1 MQNIVEFI
9 KEEMSNRGMTYDL
22 LAERV
27 GTTRQNL
34 WTKLNKNTRPNFETV
49 RKILAALDYD
59 LVVEKKKGAAD
70 PGEKEIADLK
80 TDNDTT
86 LKRVN
91 TSINLNEIKEK
102 AIAELGMVYAAPDQ
116 VAYYSI
122 EDSDYMTQYEEIPG

>member
-9 KEEMSNRGMTYDL
+9 KEQMSTRGMTYDL

-70 PGEKEIADLK
+70 PGEKEIADFFASTDEEQVSYECIQALFAAMGYSLELK
-80 TDNDTT
+80 IHKIEQNVKEGIDN
-86 LKRVN
+86 
-91 TSINLNEIKEK
+91 
-102 AIAELGMVYAAPDQ
+102 Y
-116 VAYYSI
+116 
-122 EDSDYMTQYEEIPG
+122 